1 VSRSVSARIR
11 EVNGSPLQD
20 ALARSLSGYIPWLSR
35 GDRVEGPG
43 RENSL
48 ASLTNSLSH
57 LHRTGAT
64 RSITSITLS

>member
-1 VSRSVSARIR
+1 MGASR
-11 EVNGSPLQD
+11 D
-20 ALARSLSGYIPWLSR
+20 ALVRSLSGYIHWSSR

-57 LHRTGAT
+57 MHRTGIT
-64 RSITSITLS
+64 QSIASITLS